1 MSSKVFAKAILCKKY
16 NYEEDSIENILSQ
29 IEVTNDMTSSFYLYL
44 SAKILNDT
52 TANDFFRVLIFIK
65 TENMIREIG
74 NFKIPIDEQDR
85 DRDRDRDMFEYRV
98 IFNMEDFDFPCVGKY
113 NMDICFVEEEEYQKF
128 ITDNENGDQS
138 NSSYKLLKKND
149 KNLLDRVVFDVVV
162 N

>member
-29 IEVTNDMTSSFYLYL
+29 IEVTNDMKSSFYLYL

-52 TANDFFRVLIFIK
+52 TSNDFFRVLIFIK

-85 DRDRDRDMFEYRV
+85 DRDMFEYRV

-113 NMDICFVEEEEYQKF
+113 NMDICFVKEEDYQKF
-128 ITDNENGDQS
+128 TTTNADSDQA
-138 NSSYKLLKKND
+138 NPSYKLLEKND
-149 KNLLDRVVFDVVV
+149 ENLLDRIVFDVVV